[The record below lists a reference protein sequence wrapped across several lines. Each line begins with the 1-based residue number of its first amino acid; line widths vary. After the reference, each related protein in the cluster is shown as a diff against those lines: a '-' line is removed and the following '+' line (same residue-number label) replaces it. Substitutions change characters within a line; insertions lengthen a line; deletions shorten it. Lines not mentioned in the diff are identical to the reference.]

1 MCGPAGAGKSTLAR
15 RFELD
20 GYVRLSFDEA
30 AWQRGHRAHPVP
42 DAVAAEIHAYL
53 RDRLVALIGQ
63 GHDVVVDAS
72 FWSLAARQSYRF
84 LVAPLDVVAVTYYVA
99 VTREE
104 VLARLGARRGTG
116 PHDVI
121 VSDDLARKYLDGF
134 QIPTDDE
141 GPLVIVDPTDR

>member
-1 MCGPAGAGKSTLAR
+1 MCGPAGSGKSTLAR
-15 RFELD
+15 RFELG

-42 DAVAAEIHAYL
+42 DSVAVEIHANL

-72 FWSLAARQSYRF
+72 FWSRAARQSYRC
-84 LVAPLDVVAVTYYVA
+84 LVAPLGAVAVTYYVA
-99 VTREE
+99 VTREQ
-104 VLARLGARRGTG
+104 VLSRLGARRGTG

-121 VSDDLARKYLDGF
+121 VSDDLARKYFDGF
-134 QIPTDDE
+134 QIPPDGE
-141 GPLVIVDPTDR
+141 GPLVIVEAAD